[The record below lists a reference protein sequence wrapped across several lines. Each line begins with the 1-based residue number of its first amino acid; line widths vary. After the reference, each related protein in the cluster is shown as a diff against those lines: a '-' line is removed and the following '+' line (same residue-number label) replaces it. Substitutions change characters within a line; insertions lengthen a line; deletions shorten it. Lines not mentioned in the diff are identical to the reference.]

1 MDTDVPVVVIIAS
14 RLEVADD
21 PNVETDGASGNST
34 IVGPFNKEVVV
45 VVDNF
50 TSRVDPGK
58 FAPVASGEFCESSVG
73 DVTGDTDVVSPS
85 DDVLVVSDG
94 TAGAAEGTRVAAVVL
109 DGGSES
115 EADEE
120 VIRASRLE

>member
-1 MDTDVPVVVIIAS
+1 M
-14 RLEVADD
+14 
-21 PNVETDGASGNST
+21 
-34 IVGPFNKEVVV
+34 GPFNKEVDVV
-45 VVDNF
+45 VVVHF